1 MDGNVTM
8 PLAEDECNG
17 GNISGK
23 EPLRV
28 FRGVY
33 VCSCC
38 WVSGFCWYIV
48 PKTGGWVARD
58 EVEGWSLNG
67 GRTAR
72 SKEDMNAI
80 WLGSETI

>member
-1 MDGNVTM
+1 MDGNVTV
-8 PLAEDECNG
+8 PLAERKG

-23 EPLRV
+23 EPLLV

-33 VCSCC
+33 WDSCC
-38 WVSGFCWYIV
+38 RASGFSWYIV
-48 PKTGGWVARD
+48 PKVGGCVARD

-72 SKEDMNAI
+72 SNEDMNAI